1 MAGPDN
7 SPFQRE
13 GNNFDGLAQIENP
26 SHRRRRVRFTGVG
39 THERLSVPRRLSSP
53 PPPYTLNWDPQTIQ
67 TLVAQLDNLQVQL
80 QDQGHLLAALEMETE
95 KHIKIAVKKEVIS
108 HLLFSFILAV
118 GLVLVLLRLQT
129 KPKWKFR
136 CQKGLNDR
144 ERLSMNPSRLD
155 RKWSSALVDF
165 QEGREPF
172 IPAQTMANEDQ
183 HRVPTF
189 RKLDG

>member
-7 SPFQRE
+7 YPFRRE

-80 QDQGHLLAALEMETE
+80 QAALEMETE
-95 KHIKIAVKKEVIS
+95 KHIKIHCVQPVPRPATGEARLGVATALGIA
-108 HLLFSFILAV
+108 LA
-118 GLVLVLLRLQT
+118 R
-129 KPKWKFR
+129 R
-136 CQKGLNDR
+136 
-144 ERLSMNPSRLD
+144 
-155 RKWSSALVDF
+155 A
-165 QEGREPF
+165 
-172 IPAQTMANEDQ
+172 PARRT
-183 HRVPTF
+183 
-189 RKLDG
+189 

>member
-7 SPFQRE
+7 YPFRRE

-95 KHIKIAVKKEVIS
+95 KHIKIAVKEEVIS
-108 HLLFSFILAV
+108 HLLFSFILAM
-118 GLVLVLLRLQT
+118 GLVLC
-129 KPKWKFR
+129 KPN
-136 CQKGLNDR
+136 QNGY
-144 ERLSMNPSRLD
+144 LD
-155 RKWSSALVDF
+155 VKKD
-165 QEGREPF
+165 
-172 IPAQTMANEDQ
+172 
-183 HRVPTF
+183 
-189 RKLDG
+189 